1 MSTHERLTRQ
11 YERVTALRV
20 EEFMAQRMSL
30 LNGALKWIENQLPD
44 DYEPSVQ
51 EVVAVAEFLAGEGG
65 TT

>member
-30 LNGALKWIENQLPD
+30 LNGALKWIENELPD
-44 DYEPSVQ
+44 DYETSVH